1 MNKLTE
7 FEELIF
13 ASFLHDLGKFYLRAG
28 GKLIPSDERDG
39 FALQTYTRNTGSEY
53 QPRYKYYHAA
63 LTEKFSRE
71 YLPRQLDNA
80 CHLAALHHIPA
91 NASNERHKLL
101 ASLITLA
108 DWLSSGERIEL
119 EDDMQTDSRTEPL
132 LSIFSQLK
140 TCPVNMSKENSSGQE
155 GAASNNPDDYFIP
168 LSPLDDKMENLFPV
182 VRKEEAFASRDYQM
196 LWQDFIT
203 ELKRLRTDDNYL
215 TQLYYLLQKYLLT
228 IPSAAFKEKADIS
241 LFHHLKTTAAIT
253 ACLYRLIQTGRLG
266 QQDIETLLEKI
277 SSYNQAKRDKS
288 SLQTPD
294 VLSRADIALVGGD
307 ISGIQS
313 FLYEVT
319 SEKALKG
326 LRARSFYIQLISEV
340 LARSIL
346 KEFDLPETNLLYC
359 GGGNFYLLIP
369 ALNDFEQK
377 LKAIQKKF
385 DSILLAAHRG
395 KLSIVL
401 SWWEVNYLNFIEN
414 FAECWHALST
424 RLNENKKR
432 KFASLLDLSAGQSM
446 HEKIFGPFDE
456 GGEKKG
462 CSICGQELTGKE
474 IEICTFC
481 TSLIDLATKMKD
493 AEVLV
498 VKSVKQAEEQK
509 NLNNCYEVI
518 AALGYE
524 ARFTRYQ
531 DRSDG
536 DSRYLPGALLLN
548 STDFAGRTSGFYF
561 LPNKTY
567 SPDGIILTLEKMA
580 EEAKGIEKW
589 GVLKADVD
597 NLGWLFKEGLGENKT
612 ISRISMLS
620 FMLSAY
626 FGGRLSQ
633 IKSIEKSAD
642 YSRPETR
649 QIAANIYIAYSGG
662 DDLFLIGPW
671 SDLHELAWIIYQD
684 FRKFTCNR
692 LTLSAGIYYAPSKKF
707 PIYQAADKV
716 GEAVELS
723 KGSGRNRLTLFETP
737 VPWSAYHKIKEI
749 YELTEE
755 LLKGDGQDEKKIHR
769 SLLNILYS
777 IYQEKEFKARNKIL
791 IERIWRLHYAIG
803 KLSVRLGRDDLLTQK
818 IHKLVNMVVTNY
830 EIYPYLNIATRV
842 ADYLTRKA

>member
-63 LTEKFSRE
+63 LTEKFFRE

-80 CHLAALHHIPA
+80 CHLAALHHIPE

-119 EDDMQTDSRTEPL
+119 EDDAPTDVRTEPL

-140 TCPVNMSKENSSGQE
+140 LPPDGISEESSE
-155 GAASNNPDDYFIP
+155 GEKKSRVKNEDYFIP
-168 LSPLDDKMENLFPV
+168 LSPLDDRMENLFPV
-182 VRKEEAFASRDYQM
+182 ESKEKAFEKWNYRRLWEDFVSDLRK
-196 LWQDFIT
+196 LKT
-203 ELKRLRTDDNYL
+203 EGSYL
-215 TQLYYLLQKYLLT
+215 TQLYYLLHKYLIT
-228 IPSAAFKEKADIS
+228 VPSAAFREKADIS
-241 LFHHLKTTAAIT
+241 LFHHLKTTTAIAAG
-253 ACLYRLIQTGRLG
+253 LYQLHLSDQLQPQEVTS
-266 QQDIETLLEKI
+266 LLENI
-277 SSYNQAKRDKS
+277 SDYNRAKKES
-288 SLQTPD
+288 SPVSVPGPLKRTD
-294 VLSRADIALVGGD
+294 FLLVGGD

-313 FLYEVT
+313 FIYEVT

-326 LRARSFYIQLISEV
+326 LRARSFYVQLISEI
-340 LARSIL
+340 LAKKIL

-369 ALNDFEQK
+369 AVKDFQQK
-377 LKAIQKKF
+377 LVSIQREF
-385 DSILLAAHRG
+385 DSILLRAHRG
-395 KLSIVL
+395 KLSVIL
-401 SWWEVNYLNFIEN
+401 AWQEISYLDFIEN
-414 FAECWHALST
+414 FAGCWKGLGS
-424 RLNENKKR
+424 RLAENKKR
-432 KFASLLDLSAGQSM
+432 KFSSLLSQENPGNAHQ
-446 HEKIFGPFDE
+446 EIFGPFE
-456 GGEKKG
+456 LGGESRG
-462 CSICGQELTGKE
+462 CGICGTELTPE
-474 IEICTFC
+474 ETEFC
-481 TSLIDLATKMKD
+481 LFCASLIDLATKMKD

-498 VKSVKQAEEQK
+498 VKAARQK
-509 NLNNCYEVI
+509 ENENRLNTWYEAI

-531 DRSDG
+531 DRG
-536 DSRYLPGALLLN
+536 EEERRYFSGWYVLN
-548 STDFAGRTSGFYF
+548 STDFAGRACGFYF

-567 SPDGIILTLEKMA
+567 SPDREILTLEIISKKA
-580 EEAKGIEKW
+580 RGIEKW
-589 GVLKADVD
+589 GVLRADVD

-612 ISRISMLS
+612 VSRISMLS

-626 FGGRLSQ
+626 FGGRISHLDSLENSLNTDQ
-633 IKSIEKSAD
+633 KEPHKITD
-642 YSRPETR
+642 HMYV
-649 QIAANIYIAYSGG
+649 AYSGG

-671 SDLHELAWIIYQD
+671 SELHEFAWLLYQD
-684 FRKFTCNR
+684 FSKFTCNR
-692 LTLSAGIYYAPSKKF
+692 LSLSAGIYYAPSKKF
-707 PIYQAADKV
+707 PIYQAADEA

-723 KGSGRNRLTLFETP
+723 KGSGRDRLTLFETP
-737 VPWSAYHKIKEI
+737 VPWSAYPKIKEI

-755 LLKGDGQDEKKIHR
+755 LLTKDGADERRAPR

-777 IYQEKEFKARNKIL
+777 IYQERELKSKKTIQ
-791 IERIWRLHYAIG
+791 IERIWRLYYAIR
-803 KLSVRLGRDDLLTQK
+803 KIFIRFGRDERQTEK
-818 IHKLVNMVVTNY
+818 VTRLVNKVVTNY

-842 ADYLTRKA
+842 ADYLTRKS

>member
-63 LTEKFSRE
+63 LTEKFFRE

-80 CHLAALHHIPA
+80 CHLAALHHIPE

-119 EDDMQTDSRTEPL
+119 EDDMQTDARIEPL

-140 TCPVNMSKENSSGQE
+140 AYPVNTLKENSSGQE
-155 GAASNNPDDYFIP
+155 GSAGDNPDYFIP

-182 VRKEEAFASRDYQM
+182 MRKGEAFASRDYPK
-196 LWQDFIT
+196 LWQDFVT
-203 ELKRLRTDDNYL
+203 ELKKLRTDDNYL

-241 LFHHLKTTAAIT
+241 LFHHLKSTAAIT
-253 ACLYRLIQTGRLG
+253 ACLYQLIQAGRLEP
-266 QQDIETLLEKI
+266 QDIETLLEKI
-277 SSYNQAKRDKS
+277 SSYNQAKRDKN
-288 SLQTPD
+288 SLRAPD
-294 VLSRADIALVGGD
+294 VLNRADIALVGGD

-369 ALNDFEQK
+369 ALDEFEQK

-385 DSILLAAHRG
+385 DSTLLAAHRG

-401 SWWEVNYLNFIEN
+401 SWWGVNYLNFIEN
-414 FAECWHALST
+414 FAGCWHALST
-424 RLNENKKR
+424 RINENKKR
-432 KFASLLDLSAGQSM
+432 KFASLLDTSTGQSM

-462 CSICGQELTGKE
+462 CSICGEELTGEE
-474 IEICTFC
+474 IEICFFC

-493 AEVLV
+493 AEALV
-498 VKSVKQAEEQK
+498 VKSINPSGEQK
-509 NLNNCYEVI
+509 DLKTWYDVI

-531 DRSDG
+531 DRREEER
-536 DSRYLPGALLLN
+536 RYFSGGYLLN
-548 STDFAGRTSGFYF
+548 STDFAGRASGFYF

-567 SPDGIILTLEKMA
+567 SPEGEMLTLEKISEKA
-580 EEAKGIEKW
+580 RGIEKW

-633 IKSIEKSAD
+633 IESLEKASD
-642 YSRPETR
+642 YSRQEPR

-671 SDLHELAWIIYQD
+671 SELHELAWLLYQD
-684 FRKFTCNR
+684 FRKFTCHR
-692 LTLSAGIYYAPSKKF
+692 LSLSAGIYYAPSKKF
-707 PIYQAADKV
+707 PIYQAADEA

-737 VPWSAYHKIKEI
+737 VPWSAYPKIKEI

-755 LLKGDGQDEKKIHR
+755 LLTKDGAGERGAPR

-777 IYQEKEFKARNKIL
+777 IYQERELKSKKTIQ
-791 IERIWRLHYAIG
+791 IERIWRLYYAIR
-803 KLSVRLGRDDLLTQK
+803 KIFIRFGRDECQTEK
-818 IHKLVNMVVTNY
+818 VTRLVNMVVTNY

-842 ADYLTRKA
+842 ADYLTRKS